1 MRKYPKLKDSGVE
14 WIGKIPNHWE
24 VSRCKWI
31 FISVNEKGHPN
42 EPLLSVTQD
51 KSLVRR
57 DENEQRVWNPTSDIS
72 GYKLVLEEDF
82 VISLRSFE
90 GGIEFSSVRG
100 IVSPAY
106 SVFRS
111 LNPNSNEFNKHL
123 FKSKDF
129 ISALNTLTTG
139 IRQGKNISY
148 EDFSSLLIPIPPL
161 PEQQQIVTYLDHKT
175 TLIDQIISG
184 SEKKIELLQ
193 EKRTATINHAVTKG
207 LNPKVKMKDSGVEW
221 IGEIPEG
228 WEVGKFNYY
237 ISIRHGYQFRDY
249 DFTEEGIKVVKIT
262 QLHKDGYLDLSNCS
276 FIDDARL
283 SSFEDIV
290 IQERDILMCL
300 TGGTIGK
307 IIRVGTVTEPLV
319 QNYRVGHFSSKNEEV
334 ILNDYLFLLMT
345 SNVINGQIFY
355 EIRETGQPNI
365 GIEDFRKMKIT
376 IPPIKEQQQIV
387 TYLDQKTKEIDD
399 LIASEKKRIELLKEY
414 RQSLIS
420 EVVTGKIKVTNH

>member
-1 MRKYPKLKDSGVE
+1 MIRYQKHKESGVE
-14 WIGKIPNHWE
+14 WIGIIPSHWK

-31 FISVNEKGHPN
+31 FKSVNEKGFPN

-72 GYKLVLEEDF
+72 GYKLVLEEDY

-90 GGIEFSSVRG
+90 GGIEYSKVRG

-111 LNPNSNEFNKHL
+111 LNPYCNVFYKHL

-161 PEQQQIVTYLDHKT
+161 NEQQQIVTYLDHKT
-175 TLIDQIISG
+175 SLIDQIISNG
-184 SEKKIELLQ
+184 EKKIDILREQ
-193 EKRTATINHAVTKG
+193 RTSIINHTVTKG
-207 LNPKVKMKDSGVEW
+207 LNRNVKMKDSGVEW

-228 WEVGKFNYY
+228 WEVIRIKQITTDHRQGYY
-237 ISIRHGYQFRDY
+237 SSREYDNTGYRLVRITDINDNNTITTKTSPYYELEESEIERFKLKSGDFLFPRTGGVGRFGVFQSEDISIYGSFLIRFR
-249 DFTEEGIKVVKIT
+249 F
-262 QLHKDGYLDLSNCS
+262 SNRIHHS
-276 FIDDARL
+276 FIRYYFNTPAYL
-283 SSFEDIV
+283 NQIL
-290 IQERDILMCL
+290 QEIH
-300 TGGTIGK
+300 GGVNQNIHVENIKDCKIGFPIDK
-307 IIRVGTVTEPLV
+307 GE
-319 QNYRVGHFSSKNEEV
+319 
-334 ILNDYLFLLMT
+334 
-345 SNVINGQIFY
+345 QI
-355 EIRETGQPNI
+355 
-365 GIEDFRKMKIT
+365 
-376 IPPIKEQQQIV
+376 QIV

-399 LIASEKKRIELLKEY
+399 LISSEQKRIELLKEY

-420 EVVTGKIKVTNH
+420 EVVTGKIKVTEN